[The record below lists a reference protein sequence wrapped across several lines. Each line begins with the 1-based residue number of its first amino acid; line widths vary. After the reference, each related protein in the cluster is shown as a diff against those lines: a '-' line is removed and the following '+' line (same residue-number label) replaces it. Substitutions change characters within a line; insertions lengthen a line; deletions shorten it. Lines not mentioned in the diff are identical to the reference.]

1 MAWMVWVQGSRGP
14 SPQKVF
20 DGHGDKPFLDAAIR
34 DHVLSSH
41 KLKVEEDDLGFDDLA
56 ALYPAPKEAT
66 SKESSQ

>member
-1 MAWMVWVQGSRGP
+1 MAWMVWVQGLRGP

-20 DGHGDKPFLDAAIR
+20 AGHGDKPFLDADFG
-34 DHVLSSH
+34 DHVLSFH
-41 KLKVEEDDLGFDDLA
+41 KLKAEEDELGFDDLV